1 MYFGFD
7 PSSSDSPSGRSFFFG
22 LGFFGAGEYL
32 IPAFS
37 KTSDFFGM

>member
-1 MYFGFD
+1 MYTLFFGFD
-7 PSSSDSPSGRSFFFG
+7 SSSDASSFFFG
-22 LGFFGAGEYL
+22 LVFFGVGEYL